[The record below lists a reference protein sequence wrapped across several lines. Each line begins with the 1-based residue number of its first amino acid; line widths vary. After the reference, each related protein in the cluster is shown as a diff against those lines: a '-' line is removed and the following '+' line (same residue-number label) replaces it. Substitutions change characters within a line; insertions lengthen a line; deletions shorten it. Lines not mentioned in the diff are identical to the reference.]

1 MKLDYTI
8 DMTEPENVLAVN
20 DVFKDQPDPKVI
32 IDMQQTLAKALQP
45 VQVQQPSGNGP
56 TAATPAAANWGNDNA

>member
-8 DMTEPENVLAVN
+8 DMEDPENARAVEE
-20 DVFKDQPDPKVI
+20 VFKDQPDPKVI

-45 VQVQQPSGNGP
+45 AQVQQPSGDGP